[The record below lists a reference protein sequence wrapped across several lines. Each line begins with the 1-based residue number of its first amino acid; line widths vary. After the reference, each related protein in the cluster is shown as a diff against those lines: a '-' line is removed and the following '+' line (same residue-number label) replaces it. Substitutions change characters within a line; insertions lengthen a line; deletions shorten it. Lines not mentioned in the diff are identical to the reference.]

1 LFALLVFIEY
11 LRNVNIMEAPPLA
24 AANEFVFADDFA
36 LDDSTTRRYF
46 DALIR
51 GLTHK
56 SNNFLAV
63 IQGFSSL
70 ILMQD
75 DLDATTLENAKHIKE
90 AGDNSKLL
98 FERIL
103 TAGGCANTS
112 PQPISLNDFLGHAE
126 TGFADVCRKNGVG
139 LTMNVA
145 PGLPGIVADT
155 TKLKEVLLELVSN
168 GAEAA
173 GLGEGEVMV
182 EVMPPGQATSADQNR
197 VDFFIRNTGSE
208 LSAEEMAKIWE
219 PFYTNKESHHF
230 GIGLAIA
237 GVLSQQMGMR
247 LGAQSGAGTT
257 TFWLSCPA
265 VAAG

>member
-1 LFALLVFIEY
+1 
-11 LRNVNIMEAPPLA
+11 MEAPPLA
-24 AANEFVFADDFA
+24 AANEFVFADQFA
-36 LDDSTTRRYF
+36 LDDSPTRRYF
-46 DALIR
+46 DALVR

-75 DLDATTLENAKHIKE
+75 DLDATTLGNAQHIKD

-112 PQPISLNDFLGHAE
+112 PQSIALNDFMGHAQSNF
-126 TGFADVCRKNGVG
+126 GDVCQKNTVA

-145 PGLPGIVADT
+145 PGLPQIEADM
-155 TKLKEVLLELVSN
+155 TKLKEVLMELVSN
-168 GAEAA
+168 AAEAA
-173 GLGEGEVMV
+173 AKVDGEVMV

-197 VDFFIRNTGSE
+197 VDFFVRNTGPD
-208 LSAEEMAKIWE
+208 LGTEEMAKIWE

-247 LGAQSGAGTT
+247 LGAQSGGGTT

-265 VAAG
+265 AG

>member
-1 LFALLVFIEY
+1 
-11 LRNVNIMEAPPLA
+11 
-24 AANEFVFADDFA
+24 
-36 LDDSTTRRYF
+36 
-46 DALIR
+46 
-51 GLTHK
+51 
-56 SNNFLAV
+56 V

-75 DLDATTLENAKHIKE
+75 DLDATTLENAKHIKD

-103 TAGGCANTS
+103 TAGGCASTS
-112 PQPISLNDFLGHAE
+112 PQPISLNEFIGHAQ
-126 TGFADVCRKNGVG
+126 TSFGTVCEKNGVP

-145 PGLPGIVADT
+145 PGLPQIEADT
-155 TKLKEVLLELVSN
+155 TKLKELLLELVSN
-168 GAEAA
+168 AAEAA
-173 GLGEGEVMV
+173 GKGGGEVMV
-182 EVMPPGQATSADQNR
+182 EVMPPGQATSAEQNR
-197 VDFFIRNTGSE
+197 VDFFVRNTGLE
-208 LSAEEMAKIWE
+208 LSAEEMEKIWH

-247 LGAQSGAGTT
+247 LGVQSGSGTT

-265 VAAG
+265 TTAA